1 MALASLSTIHLNP
14 PRAEP
19 LTVEDVRELAIAIPQ
34 MKSLVMVELK
44 GRSRWMIM
52 CNSADFLG

>member
-1 MALASLSTIHLNP
+1 MTLASLSTIRLNP

-44 GRSRWMIM
+44 GRSRRMIM
-52 CNSADFLG
+52 NSSADFLG